1 MHFVAQRGPFDGV
14 HARASA
20 SHRRSASFNS
30 VKHMEALLPFIILL
44 KSEENYL
51 LVDAHWLHPKL

>member
-14 HARASA
+14 HARVSA
-20 SHRRSASFNS
+20 SYRRSASCNS
-30 VKHMEALLPFIILL
+30 VKHMETVLPFIILL

-51 LVDAHWLHPKL
+51 LVDAHWLHPNL